1 MASGDDLVSSLT
13 EALECPVC
21 LEVARD
27 PVCLACP
34 HAVCESCARACL
46 VRCLPSADL
55 ACPLC
60 NVATPLKRTA
70 DAGAVEDAILEEAC
84 AQAGVDDVDALAQTT
99 CEGAA
104 AAPEDRRAIAL
115 RCDSK
120 PLLKNA
126 E

>member
-1 MASGDDLVSSLT
+1 MASRDDLVSSLT

-84 AQAGVDDVDALAQTT
+84 AHQWSGGRD
-99 CEGAA
+99 EPGGKY
-104 AAPEDRRAIAL
+104 RAFF
-115 RCDSK
+115 K
-120 PLLKNA
+120 
-126 E
+126 